1 MRAASS
7 VPIAAR
13 QGTETSDV
21 AWAELMVNWGFRAIP
36 ITPAHCC
43 PIPFFHEKSQKSVKC
58 GQLCCA
64 LTSVGCPTYVVF
76 CS

>member
-13 QGTETSDV
+13 QGAEMSDV
-21 AWAELMVNWGFRAIP
+21 GWAEYVVNWGFRAAP

-43 PIPFFHEKSQKSVKC
+43 PIPFF
-58 GQLCCA
+58 
-64 LTSVGCPTYVVF
+64 P
-76 CS
+76 